1 MKNVWQQTKMKRNKT
16 NSNHLCKIIQT
27 RCFSVFKI
35 FKRYSLS
42 SLCVRPGKLWAPFPP
57 VINMRPGY
65 MSLVEVRSHAR
76 PAICLKNGKPP
87 LILASSLQPRERKP
101 CQLSPECCSNADLTS
116 MSPSRR
122 KKVTQ
127 FTWRLFVFLQCSFS
141 AWTSSLHRTAAAAG
155 LDTGPANVQPWKLG
169 TVFKE
174 LLDGDVTHVQLRRQR
189 VFFLHGHGKLL
200 EDLCGRRER
209 ENQRFYSPTRSTY
222 AQINKRL
229 LKEYRADKNAS
240 A

>member
-1 MKNVWQQTKMKRNKT
+1 MFDSKRNKT

-122 KKVTQ
+122 KKVSLHEGFLFFFSVLSQRGPHSTGPLLLLALTLALLMCSHGSLAQ
-127 FTWRLFVFLQCSFS
+127 FLKSCSMAMWRTCSSDASESFS
-141 AWTSSLHRTAAAAG
+141 CTATVSSSKTSVKG
-155 LDTGPANVQPWKLG
+155 
-169 TVFKE
+169 E
-174 LLDGDVTHVQLRRQR
+174 
-189 VFFLHGHGKLL
+189 
-200 EDLCGRRER
+200 RER
-209 ENQRFYSPTRSTY
+209 MSGFIHPQGQPMHKSIRDYWRSTEH
-222 AQINKRL
+222 R
-229 LKEYRADKNAS
+229 
-240 A
+240 